1 MSIFLVQTPCESKS
15 LFILLVHYDAVGR
28 MSPLIIDD
36 VSFVLITTR
45 NWWSQQRW
53 WDRRWRLQQGI
64 DDHNK
69 DDAIDDD
76 DDQPDLF
83 HGLEVWAESTVAAED
98 LLVNNRSNR
107 QAAKIF

>member
-1 MSIFLVQTPCESKS
+1 M
-15 LFILLVHYDAVGR
+15 
-28 MSPLIIDD
+28 MSPLC
-36 VSFVLITTR
+36 
-45 NWWSQQRW
+45 W
-53 WDRRWRLQQGI
+53 LQQGI